1 LFFRDP
7 THKEGGM
14 RAKEAAKAAG
24 FSIDSLKRL
33 EEKGLIPAPRRSRSG
48 QRYYSQEII
57 EAARAA
63 YFPPDPKVQ
72 TLAAKAEADSES

>member
-1 LFFRDP
+1 
-7 THKEGGM
+7 M

-48 QRYYSQEII
+48 QRYYSQEIVD
-57 EAARAA
+57 AARAA
-63 YFPPDPKVQ
+63 YFPPNPK
-72 TLAAKAEADSES
+72 TPGAAEKAS

>member
-1 LFFRDP
+1 
-7 THKEGGM
+7 M

-33 EEKGLIPAPRRSRSG
+33 EEQGLIPAPQRSRSG

-63 YFPPDPKVQ
+63 YFPGLKKEDNV
-72 TLAAKAEADSES
+72 A